1 MAKLSLVLVMLLL
14 VIPLPSF
21 AEQATV
27 EVGKHANVNMD
38 AASMILSLLLVL
50 LLIVASAWVLK
61 KFNMVT
67 KHSSQMKV
75 VATLPLGTK
84 EKVMVVQVG
93 DEQLLLG
100 VSGQQV
106 NLLKTLNKPLP
117 AGADANLSFQQ
128 IFKQKQQKSE

>member
-1 MAKLSLVLVMLLL
+1 MNTINRIVFTMLFSL
-14 VIPLPSF
+14 PLTVV
-21 AEQATV
+21 AEQTSV
-27 EVGKHANVNMD
+27 EVGKHANVNLD
-38 AASMILSLLLVL
+38 ATTMILSLLLVL
-50 LLIVASAWVLK
+50 LLIVASAWLLK

-67 KHSSQMKV
+67 TQTSKMKV

-106 NLLKTLNKPLP
+106 NLLKTLDKPISQVN
-117 AGADANLSFQQ
+117 DVNLSFQP